1 MATDRDAL
9 KALVA
14 VLRERHHGRMPHEVQ
29 VAYDE
34 ACAALASAPAAEPVG
49 VRSAIARL
57 ESVALR
63 LRSTADRGREQL
75 GDGYPEILQSL
86 DTVKASLECLR
97 NAAPP
102 PAEPAQPAPQATRTM
117 MPVPQD
123 AATQAQL
130 AAVLLH
136 RGSPAQQEAALR
148 HVAGVPQPAPQA
160 GAVADGWSVILVN
173 GQFAPLMLA
182 LDEAVK
188 NGALPYAIE
197 AEWEGFEYRD
207 APASSPVPAAVDVG
221 AAQAETAQAAPAA
234 TGLLHDEDALHSIER
249 AADLL
254 EGYAEFIK
262 SDVMA
267 ADIERH
273 PYLPEVEGVAE
284 ELRELSALAAPLMPC
299 GHSRSLMLRSAET
312 GEPLYCEACDDK
324 SGRRDAEEMELA
336 LHATNKELSQ

>member
-1 MATDRDAL
+1 MVTREDVSNLEYFQARYRIPNGEWSSWGHVVCGVKGHEQELRVAPDRASPSRAAWIDVSAHL
-9 KALVA
+9 PEPGKA
-14 VLRERHHGRMPHEVQ
+14 VLLDIGKKTPIRALWAAKATVEAGADADESWVE
-29 VAYDE
+29 YDE
-34 ACAALASAPAAEPVG
+34 ASGTTYCPEGWYEWNEHEETHWAVSATP
-49 VRSAIARL
+49 
-57 ESVALR
+57 LR
-63 LRSTADRGREQL
+63 WMS
-75 GDGYPEILQSL
+75 I
-86 DTVKASLECLR
+86 
-97 NAAPP
+97 
-102 PAEPAQPAPQATRTM
+102 
-117 MPVPQD
+117 
-123 AATQAQL
+123 
-130 AAVLLH
+130 
-136 RGSPAQQEAALR
+136 
-148 HVAGVPQPAPQA
+148 
-160 GAVADGWSVILVN
+160 
-173 GQFAPLMLA
+173 
-182 LDEAVK
+182 
-188 NGALPYAIE
+188 
-197 AEWEGFEYRD
+197 
-207 APASSPVPAAVDVG
+207 PVPAAVDVG